1 MIIEWKDAVYIGI
14 LLVAIVAAFWR
25 VKMDLKHLDDI
36 KADREW
42 ARGLESRI
50 YNELH
55 GIQLSVTRIETL
67 LMGNKLRENPDNFKN
82 PG

>member
-1 MIIEWKDAVYIGI
+1 MVMEWKDAIYIGI

-25 VKMDLKHLDDI
+25 LKMDLKHLDDI

-55 GIQLSVTRIETL
+55 GIQLSVTRIETML
-67 LMGNKLRENPDNFKN
+67 LGNKWRGKADDQNDP
-82 PG
+82 

>member
-1 MIIEWKDAVYIGI
+1 MIMEWKDAIYIGI

-25 VKMDLKHLDDI
+25 VKMELKHLDDI

-67 LMGNKLRENPDNFKN
+67 LMGNKWRGTTENQSDA
-82 PG
+82 

>member
-1 MIIEWKDAVYIGI
+1 MIMEWKDAIYIGI

-25 VKMDLKHLDDI
+25 LKMDLKHLDDI

-50 YNELH
+50 YHELH
-55 GIQLSVTRIETL
+55 GIQLSVTRIETM
-67 LMGNKLRENPDNFKN
+67 LMGNKWRGKTDNQN
-82 PG
+82 DR

>member
-1 MIIEWKDAVYIGI
+1 MTMEWKDAIYIGI
-14 LLVAIVAAFWR
+14 LLVSVMAAFWR
-25 VKMDLKHLDDI
+25 LKMDLKHLDDT

-55 GIQLSVTRIETL
+55 GIQLSVTRIETM
-67 LMGNKLRENPDNFKN
+67 LMGDKWRRHQEDQDTS
-82 PG
+82 